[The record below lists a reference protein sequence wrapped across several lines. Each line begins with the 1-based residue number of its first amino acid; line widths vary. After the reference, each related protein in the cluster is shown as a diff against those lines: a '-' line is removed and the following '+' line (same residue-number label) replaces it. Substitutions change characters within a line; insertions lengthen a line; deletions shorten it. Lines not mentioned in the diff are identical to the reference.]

1 MILWLSKVIWA
12 GAGHYKSISNQML
25 KLLEGRIR
33 ELCTNAANLAAIRL
47 WWWFSLLTH
56 DEMENYFSIIQSYE
70 LTPCFPSPIT
80 PFSQSIENHWHSLYP
95 GRNYFQKSSLLLFLC
110 DIYPLYETFS
120 AIWRWVSVQG
130 PVPRDRYKKWTKC
143 SLHHDI
149 EDWWKYL
156 LTQQFLIVCRYLYKS
171 TILID

>member
-56 DEMENYFSIIQSYE
+56 DEMENYFSIIQSCE

-120 AIWRWVSVQG
+120 AIWRWVSSAQG
-130 PVPRDRYKKWTKC
+130 PLQKMDQMQLAPWYWRLVKIFINPTVSNC
-143 SLHHDI
+143 L
-149 EDWWKYL
+149 
-156 LTQQFLIVCRYLYKS
+156 
-171 TILID
+171 

>member
-1 MILWLSKVIWA
+1 MIVKGNFQNLIWA

-33 ELCTNAANLAAIRL
+33 ELCTNAAIRL
-47 WWWFSLLTH
+47 RWWFSLLTH
-56 DEMENYFSIIQSYE
+56 DEMENYFCIIQSHE
-70 LTPCFPSPIT
+70 LSPCFPSPIT

-95 GRNYFQKSSLLLFLC
+95 RRNYFQKKVHCCFFYVISIPCMRLFPPSGGGC
-110 DIYPLYETFS
+110 
-120 AIWRWVSVQG
+120 

-149 EDWWKYL
+149 EDW
-156 LTQQFLIVCRYLYKS
+156 FNS
-171 TILID
+171 TVSNCL